1 MLSLTGPVLPPSAL
15 AGLPQWK
22 PVGYPNAV
30 YVKAAGAWKTVDDMW
45 VKQGGVWVR
54 TYKTNVNDTAI
65 GNVLSGILANDREM
79 NDPTMLFWQEFW
91 QFPTGT
97 TVRQWIEAESAIKV
111 TLNDRD
117 ATGNAATRLGPW
129 HPQWVS
135 PGWRIRLDAVVKGT
149 ARFSLGVITSPSYE
163 TCDFFGTGAQWQEG
177 GYIGISETT
186 FEAKTSQFVVP
197 AGHNYVKPYCNA
209 YIQPDQPTGS
219 RTLTVQSF
227 QPVRIT
233 P

>member
-1 MLSLTGPVLPPSAL
+1 MLSVLGPVVSGPL
-15 AGLPQWK
+15 AGLPQHK
-22 PVGYPNAV
+22 PITYPNAV
-30 YVKAAGAWKTVDDMW
+30 YVQADGAWKTVSEMW
-45 VKQGGVWVR
+45 TMVGGTWFR
-54 TYKTNVNDTAI
+54 SYKTNVNDTAV
-65 GNVLSGILANDREM
+65 GNVLSGIVANDREM

-91 QFPTGT
+91 QNPAGT
-97 TVRQWIEAESAIKV
+97 TERQWIEAESAIKI
-111 TLNDRD
+111 TLNDRNPD
-117 ATGNAATRLGPW
+117 GNAATRLGPW
-129 HPQWVS
+129 GPMWVT
-135 PGWRIRLDAVVKGT
+135 PGWRVSLDTMVKGT
-149 ARFSLGVITSPSYE
+149 ARFSLGVITAPTYE
-163 TCDFFGTGAQWQEG
+163 DCDFFGTGAQWQEG